1 MVQDILVIGNVQ
13 LDNFLKPH
21 KLSHQQHLAG
31 KRSLPFCISLPWRH
45 NERHGVSNHWRQD
58 CLLNRFFRHRSC
70 EKTGE
75 FPAQRASYAG
85 NVSIWWRHHVS
96 KSKMTFKMA
105 ASTKDSKW
113 WAVLVT
119 SSPISVIFLS
129 LYGFFLG
136 FSWNILGNIWIP
148 NRDDMS
154 IREYLG
160 STYQWKCSW
169 KWQNMILMYWNNLHW
184 RLTFEIIA

>member
-1 MVQDILVIGNVQ
+1 MYNWTISWSLTNYHINNIWLVRGVY
-13 LDNFLKPH
+13 
-21 KLSHQQHLAG
+21 LSTFHYRDAIMSATESQ
-31 KRSLPFCISLPWRH
+31 IT
-45 NERHGVSNHWRQD
+45 GVRIVYSTV
-58 CLLNRFFRHRSC
+58 FFRHRSC

-113 WAVLVT
+113 WAFLVT

-136 FSWNILGNIWIP
+136 FSGNILGNIWIP

-154 IREYLG
+154 IREYFG

-169 KWQNMILMYWNNLHW
+169 KWQNMILMYWNNLHC